1 MKPFK
6 DMMEARTFF
15 HELNIKQNTISG
27 DRSCLVRFMG
37 GVRRVTLCAGM
48 CFYGDFTN
56 NYSKG

>member
-15 HELNIKQNTISG
+15 HEVNVKQNFAG
-27 DRSCLVRFMG
+27 ERSCLVRFLG
-37 GVRRVTLCAGM
+37 GVRRVTMMGGM